1 MAYRNLI
8 DRQGAFNVYEKPKK
22 KEPISTVDEY
32 QEAFLKSLEA
42 YELRQRKPVRWNFL
56 KDNEGFFLTL
66 NAITKFDP
74 RKHLEDCLLYTSPSP
89 RD

>member
-32 QEAFLKSLEA
+32 QEAFIRGLEA
-42 YELRQRKPVRWNFL
+42 YKLKQKIPVRWN
-56 KDNEGFFLTL
+56 
-66 NAITKFDP
+66 
-74 RKHLEDCLLYTSPSP
+74 Y
-89 RD
+89 